1 MNCYETL
8 FVTQPTLTP
17 EETKTQIQKIIDV
30 IVAQNGEILVVDDM
44 GTRKLA
50 YEVRKHKR
58 GYYTVVY
65 YKAQSGV
72 IAEIERNLRINENI
86 IKFLSVKYTNQKE
99 VAHFNNLVA
108 SVGKKTETPKETPVL
123 QEEPQVE
130 PQAEIAASVQDT
142 STQEEQA

>member
-8 FVTQPTLTP
+8 FVTQPTLTD
-17 EETKTQIQKIIDV
+17 EETKAQNQKILDV
-30 IVAQNGEILVVDDM
+30 IAAQNGEILAVDDM

-50 YEVRKHKR
+50 YEVKKHKR

-65 YKAQSGV
+65 YKADGNA

-99 VAHFNNLVA
+99 VAHFNSHVA
-108 SVGKKTETPKETPVL
+108 NVNKKADTPKEAPAAEAS
-123 QEEPQVE
+123 EEA
-130 PQAEIAASVQDT
+130 QA
-142 STQEEQA
+142 

>member
-8 FVTQPTLTP
+8 FVAQPTLTD
-17 EETKTQIQKIIDV
+17 EETQAQTQKILDV
-30 IVAQNGEILVVDDM
+30 ITAQNGEILAVNDM

-50 YEVRKHKR
+50 YEVQKHKR

-65 YKAQSGV
+65 YKVEGGA

-99 VAHFNNLVA
+99 IVHFNKLVA
-108 SVGKKTETPKETPVL
+108 SVSKKSEAPK
-123 QEEPQVE
+123 QEEAPVATQAPAVE
-130 PQAEIAASVQDT
+130 QTVEA
-142 STQEEQA
+142 

>member
-8 FVTQPTLTP
+8 FVTQPTLTD
-17 EETKTQIQKIIDV
+17 EETKAQNQKILDV
-30 IVAQNGEILVVDDM
+30 IAAQNGEILAVDDM

-50 YEVRKHKR
+50 YEVKKHKR

-65 YKAQSGV
+65 YKADGNA

-99 VAHFNNLVA
+99 VAHFNSLVA
-108 SVGKKTETPKETPVL
+108 NVNKKADTPKEAPAAEAS
-123 QEEPQVE
+123 EEA
-130 PQAEIAASVQDT
+130 QA
-142 STQEEQA
+142 